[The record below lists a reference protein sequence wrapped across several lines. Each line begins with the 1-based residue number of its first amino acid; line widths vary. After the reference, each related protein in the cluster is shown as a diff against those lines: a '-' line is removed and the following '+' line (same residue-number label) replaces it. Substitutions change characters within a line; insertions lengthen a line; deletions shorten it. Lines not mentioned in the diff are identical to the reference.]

1 MVTNTILSLGMK
13 TFTSFTPVNPSMSVL
28 RIASSSTLGNKLK
41 DDSGMIS
48 MFCDFVNKLMGEGG
62 DKGGMLE
69 EELGGKVVGMVGG
82 GVK

>member
-1 MVTNTILSLGMK
+1 
-13 TFTSFTPVNPSMSVL
+13 
-28 RIASSSTLGNKLK
+28 
-41 DDSGMIS
+41 MIS